1 MILNFTRGLKKM
13 D

>member
-1 MILNFTRGLKKM
+1 MILNFIHGLKKM